1 MDKKVQKVN
10 PDYKAIFTD
19 IIFKKF
25 GKVTEEF
32 SFYLKKDT
40 LSVLEIIDLNNK
52 IFGVSS
58 NHGTTSQK
66 HRSYNKSDIF
76 EILLYQQKHKLNNSE
91 LSKEFKISRNT
102 ITRWRG
108 LYLCILFPKTA

>member
-1 MDKKVQKVN
+1 MDQKVQKVN

-52 IFGVSS
+52 IFAFRVITEQQARSIVR
-58 NHGTTSQK
+58 TTNRIFLRFYCINKNINLIIQ
-66 HRSYNKSDIF
+66 SYPKS
-76 EILLYQQKHKLNNSE
+76 LK
-91 LSKEFKISRNT
+91 
-102 ITRWRG
+102 
-108 LYLCILFPKTA
+108 